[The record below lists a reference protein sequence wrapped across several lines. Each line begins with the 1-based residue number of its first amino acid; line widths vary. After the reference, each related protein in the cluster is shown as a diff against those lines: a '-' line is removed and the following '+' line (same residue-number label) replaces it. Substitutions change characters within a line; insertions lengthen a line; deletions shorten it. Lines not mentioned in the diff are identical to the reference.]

1 MEKYSAK
8 TVEEALAKAAE
19 DNNCPVSQLIYIV
32 NEKTTGIFTKKISIE
47 VYEYSEVVHY
57 VEEYLLNVIDS
68 LGIES
73 TVKTSLDDDII
84 RVTVDST
91 HNPILIGKNGKT
103 LQALNELVRLSTSN
117 KFHKRLRI
125 FLDINGY
132 KDNKYYRLEKLARKT
147 ARDVQRS
154 KTTYTFDPMPSD
166 ERRTIHNACSS
177 MEHIK
182 TESTGEGKDRR
193 VQIIY
198 VE

>member
-8 TVEEALAKAAE
+8 TLEEALQKAAE
-19 DNNCPVSQLIYIV
+19 DNDCSVNQLIYIV
-32 NEKTTGIFTKKISIE
+32 NEKTTGLFSKKISIE
-47 VYEYSEVVHY
+47 VYDYAEVVHY

-84 RVTVDST
+84 RVVVDST

-117 KFHKRLRI
+117 KFHKRFRI

-154 KTTYTFDPMPSD
+154 KTTYIFDPMPSD
-166 ERRTIHNACSS
+166 ERRAIHNACANMS
-177 MEHIK
+177 HIK
-182 TESTGEGKDRR
+182 TESTGEGKERK